1 MLISRFVA
9 SQRWSP
15 AFRMHAGHVASV
27 SAVAER
33 PHSSCLTAYEQEHDH
48 SQNYSGDDALDEGGL
63 GGGADLPIVPTRH
76 QPPNPTNSVAM
87 SARLRPNHNIA
98 MAQKSRGFSSR

>member
-1 MLISRFVA
+1 MLIPRFVA

-15 AFRMHAGHVASV
+15 PFGRHAGQVVSV

-33 PHSSCLTAYEQEHDH
+33 PHSPCLAAHEQEHDH

-63 GGGADLPIVPTRH
+63 GGGAGLLIVPTRH
-76 QPPNPTNSVAM
+76 QPPTPATSVAM
-87 SARLRPNHNIA
+87 SARLRTNHNIA
-98 MAQKSRGFSSR
+98 IAQKSRGLSSR